1 MSRAPFQQLP
11 FAALPALPRI
21 PHPYFSTPAREL
33 SLHSTAFGDVR
44 VHCRVHGSGPP
55 LLLVHGLMTSSYS
68 FRYVLEPLGQHFTVY
83 VPDLPGSGRSS
94 MPDRSYH
101 PDRYAEFLGELIDA
115 LGIRGCRTVGN
126 SLGGYLAMRLALR
139 DRGAMSR
146 LLNLHS
152 PGIPLPRLHALRM
165 ALGASPERVA
175 RAVVMESVGLAAA
188 GSLLGL
194 AGAVAGGRFAR
205 AVLFGVAPQD
215 PITLVASVAVLLL
228 VVVAASWLPARRA
241 SLVDPSRAMRL

>member
-94 MPDRSYH
+94 ETVITVNSAVNAAIASASGRIASAAKSGRRSH
-101 PDRYAEFLGELIDA
+101 WRVANQSGVRACMNSFSA
-115 LGIRGCRTVGN
+115 HGCR
-126 SLGGYLAMRLALR
+126 S
-139 DRGAMSR
+139 
-146 LLNLHS
+146 
-152 PGIPLPRLHALRM
+152 
-165 ALGASPERVA
+165 
-175 RAVVMESVGLAAA
+175 
-188 GSLLGL
+188 
-194 AGAVAGGRFAR
+194 
-205 AVLFGVAPQD
+205 
-215 PITLVASVAVLLL
+215 
-228 VVVAASWLPARRA
+228 
-241 SLVDPSRAMRL
+241 